1 MSEWIFIDIK
11 EPSKDFGYVPDKR
24 PLDLLIR
31 YGIINLDKPRGPTS
45 NYVVHTVK
53 KILNLKKAAHGG
65 TLDPKVSGILPILL
79 EDSTKVLNLMNR
91 FDKEYICL
99 MHLHKNINIE
109 RLKKVCKEFEGVIYQ
124 RPPIKSAVSRK
135 IRKRR
140 IYEIEI
146 IEKEGKD
153 VLLRVRCEAGTYI
166 RKLVHDIGRAL
177 GINANMLELRRIRFG
192 IFKEEDSVTLQEV
205 LKAAYLWKEKGN
217 EKALRKIVLP
227 IEKILSVVPKVVIKD
242 TAVEAICHGANL
254 SAKGV
259 AQLETSVKA
268 NEQVAILTLKG
279 ELVAL
284 GKALVNA
291 EEFKKSK
298 GIVVD
303 IERVI
308 MKSGLYP
315 KCW

>member
-1 MSEWIFIDIK
+1 VSGWVFLDLR
-11 EPSKDFGYVPDKR
+11 EPSGTFGYAPNKR

-31 YGIINLDKPRGPTS
+31 YGVINLDKPRGPTS
-45 NYVVHTVK
+45 NYVVHVIK
-53 KILNLKKAAHGG
+53 KVLNLKKAAHGG
-65 TLDPKVSGILPILL
+65 TLDPKVSGVLPILL
-79 EDSTKVLNLMNR
+79 EDSVKVLNLMNR
-91 FDKEYICL
+91 FDKEYVCL
-99 MHLHKNINIE
+99 MHLHKNVSANKLKNI
-109 RLKKVCKEFEGVIYQ
+109 CKEFEGVIYQ
-124 RPPIKSAVSRK
+124 KPPVKSAVSRK
-135 IRKRR
+135 IRKRK
-140 IYEIEI
+140 IYEIEVL
-146 IEKEGKD
+146 EKEGRD

-177 GINANMLELRRIRFG
+177 GINANMLELRRTRFG
-192 IFKEEDSVTLQEV
+192 VFREEDSVTLQDV
-205 LKAAYLWKEKGN
+205 LKAVYLWKECEN
-217 EKALRKIVLP
+217 EEVLRKIILP
-227 IEKILSVVPKVVIKD
+227 VEKILSVVPKVVIKD

-254 SAKGV
+254 SAKGI
-259 AQLETSVKA
+259 AQLETDVKA

-303 IERVI
+303 IEKVI
-308 MKSGLYP
+308 MKPGLYP